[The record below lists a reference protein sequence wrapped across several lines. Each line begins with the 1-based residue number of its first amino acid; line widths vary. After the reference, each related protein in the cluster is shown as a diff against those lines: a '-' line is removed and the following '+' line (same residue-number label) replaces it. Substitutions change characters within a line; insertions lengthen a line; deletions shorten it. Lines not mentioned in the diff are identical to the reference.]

1 MHPGGHQ
8 ESVADHDDT
17 TLNSHREDDTYYD
30 EFNDDSISN
39 GTTRKNRRN
48 MKNRNQHQRLI
59 SSGAFSNS
67 AAMAAG
73 PGFGYMQERGGPS
86 ARDVLLLKCKD
97 AIEMLHIDLEEER
110 SEKQRLGDDLN
121 EMQRIIDD
129 LYGQD
134 QDKNYRLQKVT
145 EDLLQLQSELVILS
159 KEKDRFLIERDEFDK
174 QLQHF
179 DVLEQDYNQ
188 LALEKDDLID
198 QTRSLQNHT
207 EVLQTEKS
215 QKESHLVLLGR
226 DKEQCQREI
235 AELKEYLQ

>member
-1 MHPGGHQ
+1 MQPGHH
-8 ESVADHDDT
+8 ESGADHDDT
-17 TLNSHREDDTYYD
+17 TLNSHREDTYYD
-30 EFNDDSISN
+30 EINDELISN

-48 MKNRNQHQRLI
+48 MKNMNQHKRLI
-59 SSGAFSNS
+59 SSGAFSTS

-73 PGFGYMQERGGPS
+73 AGFGYMQERGGPS

-121 EMQRIIDD
+121 EMQRVIDD
-129 LYGQD
+129 LQSQD

-145 EDLLQLQSELVILS
+145 EDLLQLQSDLVILT
-159 KEKDRFLIERDEFDK
+159 KEKERFLIERDEFDK

-188 LALEKDDLID
+188 LALEKEDLID
-198 QTRSLQNHT
+198 QTRNLQNHT
-207 EVLQTEKS
+207 DMLQNERS
-215 QKESHLVLLGR
+215 QMELLLEQLKR
-226 DKEQCQREI
+226 DKE
-235 AELKEYLQ
+235 